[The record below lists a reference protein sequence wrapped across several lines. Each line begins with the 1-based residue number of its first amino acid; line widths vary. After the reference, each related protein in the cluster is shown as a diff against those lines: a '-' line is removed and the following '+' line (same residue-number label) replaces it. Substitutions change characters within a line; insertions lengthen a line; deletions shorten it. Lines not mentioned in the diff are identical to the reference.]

1 MKKEAQLYRK
11 LDGGAVECGL
21 CSHRCTI
28 QDGKQGICK
37 VRYNRIGTLYTATY
51 GGVVARNIDPIE
63 KKPLYHVKPGSRS
76 FSIGTFG
83 CNFTC
88 EFCQNADLSQM
99 PRRMDVQKLPQS
111 DLSHDQLAHQ
121 ARRAGC
127 ETIAFTYN
135 EPTLFYEL
143 ARDCAKSADELGIG
157 AVFVSNGFLTAEAF
171 EGFKGLLVAANIDL
185 KTFRDENYRKT
196 CGGRLQPVLDTI
208 ERMWK
213 AGTFV
218 EATTLV
224 VPGFNDSDAEL
235 LEIAGF
241 LASVSVDLPWHVSA
255 FHPCY
260 RMTDRPPTPTKRVL
274 EACEIGFETGLR
286 YVYAGNLR
294 DGRYSSTRCPSCGGT
309 VIERSGFQVLAKNID
324 GNRCASCGFEIAGI
338 F

>member
-37 VRYNRIGTLYTATY
+37 VRYNRSGTLYTATY

-111 DLSHDQLAHQ
+111 DLGPDQLAHQ

-171 EGFKGLLVAANIDL
+171 EGFKRLLVAANIDL

-274 EACEIGFETGLR
+274 EACEIGFEAGLR
-286 YVYAGNLR
+286 YVYAGNLL
-294 DGRYSSTRCPSCGGT
+294 DGRYSSTRCPSCGGI